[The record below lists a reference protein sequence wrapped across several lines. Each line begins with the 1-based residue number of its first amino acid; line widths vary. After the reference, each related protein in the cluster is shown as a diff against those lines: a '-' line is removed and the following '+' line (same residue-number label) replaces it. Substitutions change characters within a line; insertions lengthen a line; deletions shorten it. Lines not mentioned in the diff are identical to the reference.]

1 MSAAAPPHLVPAS
14 PIELAFKFP
23 SYRMPPLHRFTT
35 LLAFAAFLALCG
47 ACNRQSGPRRYSVS
61 GAVTMP
67 DGAPVPAGEISF
79 EPSLDGGNSGPGS
92 TTQIK
97 DGKYTIAKEQG
108 IVGGEYVVSIT
119 PFDGIAVPESP
130 QGQPLRRMPYSE
142 KVQLPAEDSTR
153 DFKIK

>member
-1 MSAAAPPHLVPAS
+1 MSPLRT
-14 PIELAFKFP
+14 LA
-23 SYRMPPLHRFTT
+23 T
-35 LLAFAAFLALCG
+35 LIALLCWLTFCA
-47 ACNRQSGPRRYSVS
+47 ACNRQTGPRRYSVS

-79 EPSLDGGNSGPGS
+79 EPSLEGGNSGPGS

-108 IVGGEYVVSIT
+108 IVGGEYGVSIT
-119 PFDGIAVPESP
+119 PFDGVAVPESP
-130 QGQPLRRMPYSE
+130 QGKPLRRMPYAE
-142 KVQLPAEDSTR
+142 KVNLPAEDSTR